1 MCSLP
6 QVVHRYMWQMSQYK
20 RGPRFSHS
28 WHGHTSWAQLRGSI
42 TFMGLLYCNS
52 ETKNT
57 NSKRFICIK
66 RVFFKRRMYVNEENF
81 VSTGE
86 HIGHILIVFIFQK
99 SWNQQMIQKD
109 LYIGIR
115 EFHLSRI
122 PEDGVYHYSSEYR
135 QTWRRHE
142 QRNRHRNPETVM
154 GSAWIICKNHASH
167 IWTGALMVYFWN
179 HEEHC

>member
-20 RGPRFSHS
+20 RGPRFSLNF
-28 WHGHTSWAQLRGSI
+28 GGLLPD
-42 TFMGLLYCNS
+42 TFMSLLYCNS

-86 HIGHILIVFIFQK
+86 HIGHILIVFIFHK